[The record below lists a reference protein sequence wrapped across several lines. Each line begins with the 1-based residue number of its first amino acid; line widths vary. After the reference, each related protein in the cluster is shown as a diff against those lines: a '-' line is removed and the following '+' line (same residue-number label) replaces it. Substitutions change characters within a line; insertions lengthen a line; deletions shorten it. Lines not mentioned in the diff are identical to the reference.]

1 MKHDDEVFAEAKQRV
16 EKFIQNHLREHECVY
31 PSDAANELGL
41 EYELVREIFSILEK
55 EDKICRKGE

>member
-55 EDKICRKGE
+55 EDKICGKGE